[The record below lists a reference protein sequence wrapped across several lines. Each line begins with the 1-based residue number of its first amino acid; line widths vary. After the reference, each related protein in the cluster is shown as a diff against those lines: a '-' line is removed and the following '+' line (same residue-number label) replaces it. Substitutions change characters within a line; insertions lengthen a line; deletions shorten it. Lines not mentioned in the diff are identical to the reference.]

1 MQTINEMKS
10 DPNIFYSLIKSFCP
24 TIFGQELVKLGI
36 LLGMIGGSSKN
47 LMRQSTFRQT
57 SHILLLGDP
66 GLGKSQLLK
75 FAVDLLPHS
84 IYVNAT
90 AATSSGLTVTLNKE
104 NN

>member
-1 MQTINEMKS
+1 METINEMKG

-24 TIFGQELVKLGI
+24 TIFGQEMVKVGI

-47 LMRQSTFRQT
+47 LLRESTFRET

-75 FAVDLLPHS
+75 FAVELLSHS
-84 IYVNAT
+84 VYVNAT
-90 AATSSGLTVTLNKE
+90 AATTSGLTVTLNK
-104 NN
+104 